1 MILHLQFQ
9 ILDKKLLLCVF
20 QFALTRSQVPL
31 QLKNLLL
38 TEF

>member
-9 ILDKKLLLCVF
+9 ILDKKLLLGVF
-20 QFALTRSQVPL
+20 QLALTRLQVPL